1 MIEQRIQETLREF
14 GKLESGRRVWDSH
27 FQDLADVLWPGLA
40 SITRQTTPGERR
52 TDQIYDGTPMLA
64 VRGLVSAIDGM
75 LKPKTSRWMSIRAA
89 DDGLNELDV
98 AKAWLEQATDIMFRE
113 FYRPRARFIQAS
125 GETDR
130 SLVVLGSGTV
140 FVSEPRD
147 LNGLLFRSLP
157 LRDTFYVENADGIV
171 DTIYWR
177 TEWPA
182 YKAEQM
188 WGRDKLGAET
198 RRALEEKR
206 GDAAFKFLQVIR
218 PRSKRDHERRDASN
232 MPWQYQAIDVASSHI
247 VEESGFMEWPFA
259 TPRWDTESGETYG
272 RSPGMLALPDS
283 RTLQQQGKTIL
294 KAGHMA
300 VEPPLMAP
308 HESIV
313 RGPSLVPGGITYY
326 NAAALRNAG
335 LRDPIRPLFTG
346 AQIPLARE
354 MQQDVREQIFAA
366 FFRNVLNLPV
376 DGPAMTATEVIERK
390 EEFVRTIG
398 PVFGRLEADYMAPMV
413 ERAFGILLRQGKFP
427 EPPPELQ
434 GQEVRFEFASP
445 VEKVRRQLDTMNAV
459 RTIEMISPFVQADP
473 AVMDN
478 FNGDEIARDAAEFN
492 SMPQRWLKPRE
503 QVEAEREQ
511 AQAGAGQ
518 PGGAD
523 LMALMG
529 GASGGAAPAPMPPV
543 DPEASLDET
552 LAGPLGDMAG
562 PLREAVGP

>member
-1 MIEQRIQETLREF
+1 MSEQRTGDVLREF
-14 GKLESGRRVWDSH
+14 GRLEGGRRVWDSH
-27 FQDLADVLWPGLA
+27 WQDLADVLWPGLA
-40 SITRQTTPGERR
+40 NITRESSPGGKRSGG
-52 TDQIYDGTPMLA
+52 IYDGTPMLA
-64 VRGLVSAIDGM
+64 VRGLASAIDGM

-89 DDGLNELDV
+89 DDDLNEFD
-98 AKAWLEQATDIMFRE
+98 AARAWMEQATDIMFRE
-113 FYRPRARFIQAS
+113 FYRPRARFIQTS

-147 LNGLLFRSLP
+147 MDGLLFRSLP
-157 LRDTFYVENADGIV
+157 LRDTYFVENADGVV
-171 DTIYWR
+171 DTLYWR
-177 TEWPA
+177 TRWPA
-182 YKAEQM
+182 RTAEQV
-188 WGRDKLGAET
+188 WGRERLGAET

-206 GDAAFKFLQVIR
+206 GDAEFRFLQVIR
-218 PRSKRDHERRDASN
+218 PRSTREPARRDAAN
-232 MPWQYQAIDVASSHI
+232 MAWEYLAIDVASTHVI
-247 VEESGFMEWPFA
+247 EESGFEEWPFA

-283 RTLQQQGKTIL
+283 RTLQSQGKTIL

-326 NAAALRNAG
+326 NAAAMRNAG
-335 LRDPIRPLFTG
+335 LRDPIRPLYTG

-354 MQQDVREQIFAA
+354 MQRDVREQIFAA

-376 DGPAMTATEVIERK
+376 NGPAMTATEVVERK

-413 ERAFGILLRQGKFP
+413 ERAFGILMRQGKFP
-427 EPPPELQ
+427 EPPRELM

-445 VEKVRRQLDTMNAV
+445 VEKVRRQVDTMNAV
-459 RTIEMISPFVQADP
+459 RTIEMIAPFVQADP
-473 AVMDN
+473 AIMDN

-492 SMPQRWLKPRE
+492 SMPQSWLKPRE
-503 QVEAEREQ
+503 EVRAKREAAAPQ
-511 AQAGAGQ
+511 A
-518 PGGAD
+518 GGAD
-523 LMALMG
+523 PMALMG
-529 GASGGAAPAPMPPV
+529 GGAPPSGM
-543 DPEASLDET
+543 DPDAVLDEV
-552 LAGPLGDMAG
+552 LSGPLSATAG
-562 PLREAVGP
+562 TLGEAVGP

>member
-1 MIEQRIQETLREF
+1 MIEQRIQDVLRDF
-14 GKLESGRRVWDSH
+14 GKLEGGRRVWDSH

-40 SITRQTTPGERR
+40 SITRQSTPGEKR
-52 TDQIYDGTPMLA
+52 TGNIYDGTPMLA

-89 DDGLNELDV
+89 SDEINEIDA
-98 AKAWLEQATDIMFRE
+98 AKTWLEQATDVMFRE

-140 FVSEPRD
+140 FVTESRD
-147 LNGLLFRSLP
+147 MNGLLFRSLP
-157 LRDTFYVENADGIV
+157 LRDTFYVENADGVI
-171 DTIYWR
+171 DSLYWR
-177 TEWPA
+177 TSWPA
-182 YKAEQM
+182 HKAEQV
-188 WGRDKLGAET
+188 WGREKLGPET

-206 GDAAFKFLQVIR
+206 GDTEFKFLQVIR
-218 PRSKRDHERRDASN
+218 PRDEREPGRRDATQ
-232 MPWQYQAIDVASSHI
+232 MAYQYLAIDVASAHVI
-247 VEESGFMEWPFA
+247 EESGFEEWPFA

-272 RSPGMLALPDS
+272 RSPGMLSLPDS

-326 NAAALRNAG
+326 NAAALRASG

-376 DGPAMTATEVIERK
+376 NGPAMTATEIIERK

-427 EPPPELQ
+427 PPPEEIQ
-434 GQEVRFEFASP
+434 GQEIRFEFASP
-445 VEKVRRQLDTMNAV
+445 VEKVRRQIDTMNAV
-459 RTIEMISPFVQADP
+459 RTIEMIAPFVQADP
-473 AVMDN
+473 AIMDN
-478 FNGDEIARDAAEFN
+478 FNGDEIARDAAQFN
-492 SMPQRWLKPRE
+492 SMPQSWLNPKDQVKAKRE
-503 QVEAEREQ
+503 QQ
-511 AQAGAGQ
+511 AAGQ
-518 PGGAD
+518 GGGAD

-529 GASGGAAPAPMPPV
+529 GGASPGEADPNAA
-543 DPEASLDET
+543 LDGT
-552 LAGPLGDMAG
+552 LAGPLSEMAG
-562 PLREAVGP
+562 PLSEAVGP

>member
-1 MIEQRIQETLREF
+1 MIEQRIQDVLHGF
-14 GKLESGRRVWDSH
+14 GKLEGGRRVWDSH
-27 FQDLADVLWPGLA
+27 FQDVADVLWPGLA
-40 SITRQTTPGERR
+40 SITRSVVPGEKR
-52 TDQIYDGTPMLA
+52 TGNIYDGTPLLA

-89 DDGLNELDV
+89 DSELNEFDAV
-98 AKAWLEQATDIMFRE
+98 KTWLEQATDIMFRE

-130 SLVVLGSGTV
+130 SLVVLGSGTLMT
-140 FVSEPRD
+140 SEPRD
-147 LNGLLFRSLP
+147 KNGLLFRSLP
-157 LRDTFYVENADGIV
+157 LRDTFFVENADGVV
-171 DTIYWR
+171 DSLYWR
-177 TEWPA
+177 ASWPA
-182 YKAEQM
+182 YKAEQI

-206 GDAAFKFLQVIR
+206 GDTEFKFLQVIR
-218 PRSKRDHERRDASN
+218 PRENREPGRRDAAH
-232 MPWQYQAIDVASSHI
+232 MPYEYLAIDVASAHLI
-247 VEESGFMEWPFA
+247 EESGFEEWPFA

-326 NAAALRNAG
+326 NAAALRAAG
-335 LRDPIRPLFTG
+335 LRDPIKPLFTG

-354 MQQDVREQIFAA
+354 MQRDVREQIFAA

-376 DGPAMTATEVIERK
+376 DGPAMTATEIIERK

-427 EPPPELQ
+427 PPPEALQ
-434 GQEVRFEFASP
+434 GQEIHFEFASP

-459 RTIEMISPFVQADP
+459 RTIEMIAPFVQADP
-473 AVMDN
+473 GIMDN
-478 FNGDEIARDAAEFN
+478 FNGDEIARDAAQFN
-492 SMPQRWLKPRE
+492 SMPQSWLKPRE

-511 AQAGAGQ
+511 AQAAAGP

-529 GASGGAAPAPMPPV
+529 GGVPPGVAGPV
-543 DPEASLDET
+543 DPDTALDEAV
-552 LAGPLGDMAG
+552 AGPLSAMAG
-562 PLREAVGP
+562 PLSEAVGP

>member
-1 MIEQRIQETLREF
+1 MIEQRIGDVLRAF
-14 GKLESGRRVWDSH
+14 GGLEGGRRVWDSH

-40 SITRQTTPGERR
+40 NITRQSAPGSKRSG
-52 TDQIYDGTPMLA
+52 QIYDGTPLLA

-89 DDGLNELDV
+89 DDGVNELDAV
-98 AKAWLEQATDIMFRE
+98 KGWLEQATDIMFRE

-157 LRDTFYVENADGIV
+157 LRDTYFVENADGVV
-171 DTIYWR
+171 DTLYWR
-177 TEWPA
+177 TNWPA
-182 YKAEQM
+182 RTAEQI
-188 WGRDKLGAET
+188 WGRERLGAET

-206 GDAAFKFLQVIR
+206 GDAEFKFLQVIR
-218 PRSKRDHERRDASN
+218 PRAMCEPGRRDATN
-232 MPWQYQAIDVASSHI
+232 MPWEYMAIDVGSAHI
-247 VEESGFMEWPFA
+247 IEESGFEEWPFA

-326 NAAALRNAG
+326 NAAAMRNAG

-354 MQQDVREQIFAA
+354 MQADVREQIFAA
-366 FFRNVLNLPV
+366 FFRNVLNLPTS
-376 DGPAMTATEVIERK
+376 GPAMTATEIVERK

-427 EPPPELQ
+427 PPPEELQ
-434 GQEVRFEFASP
+434 GQEISFEFASP

-459 RTIEMISPFVQADP
+459 RTIEMIAPFVQADP
-473 AVMDN
+473 AIMDN

-492 SMPQRWLKPRE
+492 SMPQSWLNPKAEVARMRE
-503 QVEAEREQ
+503 TDS
-511 AQAGAGQ
+511 
-518 PGGAD
+518 P
-523 LMALMG
+523 
-529 GASGGAAPAPMPPV
+529 
-543 DPEASLDET
+543 T
-552 LAGPLGDMAG
+552 
-562 PLREAVGP
+562 AVGEESLLSTPTPTPPPPAGEGLLIEGRGNAPLPL

>member
-1 MIEQRIQETLREF
+1 MIEQRVGDVLRAF
-14 GKLESGRRVWDSH
+14 GGLEGGRRVWDSH

-40 SITRQTTPGERR
+40 NITRQSAPGSKRSG
-52 TDQIYDGTPMLA
+52 QIYDGTPLLA

-89 DDGLNELDV
+89 DDGVNELDA

-157 LRDTFYVENADGIV
+157 LRDTYFVENADGVV
-171 DTIYWR
+171 DTLYWR
-177 TEWPA
+177 TNWPA
-182 YKAEQM
+182 RTAEQV
-188 WGRDKLGAET
+188 WGRERLGAET

-206 GDAAFKFLQVIR
+206 GDAEFKFLQVIR
-218 PRSKRDHERRDASN
+218 PRAMREPGRRDAAN
-232 MPWQYQAIDVASSHI
+232 MPWEYMAIDVGGAHLI
-247 VEESGFMEWPFA
+247 EESGFAEWPFA

-326 NAAALRNAG
+326 NAAAMRNAG

-354 MQQDVREQIFAA
+354 MQADVREQIFAA
-366 FFRNVLNLPV
+366 FFRNVLNLPTS
-376 DGPAMTATEVIERK
+376 GPAMTATEVVERK

-427 EPPPELQ
+427 PPPEELQ
-434 GQEVRFEFASP
+434 GQEISFEFASP

-459 RTIEMISPFVQADP
+459 RTIEMIAPFVQADP
-473 AVMDN
+473 AIMDN

-492 SMPQRWLKPRE
+492 SMPASWLNPK
-503 QVEAEREQ
+503 AEVARMREQ
-511 AQAGAGQ
+511 AREPVA
-518 PGGAD
+518 PD
-523 LMALMG
+523 
-529 GASGGAAPAPMPPV
+529 AA
-543 DPEASLDET
+543 LDEAV
-552 LAGPLGDMAG
+552 AGPLS
-562 PLREAVGP
+562 EVVGA

>member
-1 MIEQRIQETLREF
+1 MIEQRVGDVLRAF
-14 GKLESGRRVWDSH
+14 GGLEGGRRVWDSH

-40 SITRQTTPGERR
+40 NITRQSAPGSKRSG
-52 TDQIYDGTPMLA
+52 QIYDGTPLLA

-89 DDGLNELDV
+89 DDGVNELDAV
-98 AKAWLEQATDIMFRE
+98 KGWLEQATDIMFRE

-157 LRDTFYVENADGIV
+157 LRDTYFVENADGVV
-171 DTIYWR
+171 DTLYWR
-177 TEWPA
+177 TNWPA
-182 YKAEQM
+182 RTAEQV
-188 WGRDKLGAET
+188 WGRERLGAET

-206 GDAAFKFLQVIR
+206 GDAEFKFLQVIR
-218 PRSKRDHERRDASN
+218 PRVAREPGRRDATN
-232 MPWQYQAIDVASSHI
+232 MPWEYMAIDVGGAHI
-247 VEESGFMEWPFA
+247 IEESGFEEWPFA

-326 NAAALRNAG
+326 NAAAMRNAG

-354 MQQDVREQIFAA
+354 MQADVREQIFAA
-366 FFRNVLNLPV
+366 FFRNVLNLPTS
-376 DGPAMTATEVIERK
+376 GPAMTATEVVERK

-413 ERAFGILLRQGKFP
+413 ERGFGILLRQGKFP
-427 EPPPELQ
+427 PPPEELQ
-434 GQEVRFEFASP
+434 GQEISFEFASP

-459 RTIEMISPFVQADP
+459 RTIEMIAPFVQADP
-473 AVMDN
+473 AIMDN

-492 SMPQRWLKPRE
+492 SMPASWLNPKAEVAAKRE
-503 QVEAEREQ
+503 TDS
-511 AQAGAGQ
+511 
-518 PGGAD
+518 P
-523 LMALMG
+523 
-529 GASGGAAPAPMPPV
+529 
-543 DPEASLDET
+543 T
-552 LAGPLGDMAG
+552 
-562 PLREAVGP
+562 AVGEESLLSTPSPTPPPPAGEGLLIEGRGNAPLPL

>member
-1 MIEQRIQETLREF
+1 MIEQHIQETLRDF
-14 GKLESGRRVWDSH
+14 GKLEGGRRVWDSH

-40 SITRQTTPGERR
+40 SITRQSTPGEKR
-52 TDQIYDGTPMLA
+52 TGNIYDGTPMLA

-89 DDGLNELDV
+89 DDEINEDDG
-98 AKAWLEQATDIMFRE
+98 AKSWLEQATDIMFRE

-140 FVSEPRD
+140 FVTESRD
-147 LNGLLFRSLP
+147 MNGLLFRSLP
-157 LRDTFYVENADGIV
+157 LRDTFYVENADGVI
-171 DTIYWR
+171 DTLYWR
-177 TEWPA
+177 TTWPA
-182 YKAEQM
+182 YKAEQV
-188 WGRDKLGAET
+188 WGREKLGPEP

-206 GDAAFKFLQVIR
+206 GDAEFKFLQIIR
-218 PRSKRDHERRDASN
+218 PRDQREPGRRDAAH
-232 MPWQYQAIDVASSHI
+232 MPWQYLAIDVASAH
-247 VEESGFMEWPFA
+247 VMEESGFEEWPFA

-272 RSPGMLALPDS
+272 RSPGMLSLPDS

-326 NAAALRNAG
+326 NAAALRAAG

-354 MQQDVREQIFAA
+354 MQRDVREQIFAG

-376 DGPAMTATEVIERK
+376 NGPAMTATEIIERK

-427 EPPPELQ
+427 PPPESLQ

-445 VEKVRRQLDTMNAV
+445 VEKVRRQIDTMNAV
-459 RTIEMISPFVQADP
+459 RTIEMIAPFVQADP
-473 AVMDN
+473 AIMDN

-492 SMPQRWLKPRE
+492 SMPQSWLNPRD
-503 QVEAEREQ
+503 QVAAKREQ
-511 AQAGAGQ
+511 AAAGPAGG
-518 PGGAD
+518 PD

-529 GASGGAAPAPMPPV
+529 GDGGPPGAT
-543 DPEASLDET
+543 DPGSVSDET
-552 LAGPLGDMAG
+552 LAGPLSAMAG
-562 PLREAVGP
+562 PLSEAVGP

>member
-1 MIEQRIQETLREF
+1 MTDELIGDVLKEF
-14 GKLESGRRVWDSH
+14 GRLEGGRRVWDSH
-27 FQDLADVLWPGLA
+27 FQELAEVLWPGMA
-40 SITRQTTPGERR
+40 SFTRRGAPGEKR
-52 TDQIYDGTPMLA
+52 TGGIYDGTPMLA

-75 LKPKTSRWMSIRAA
+75 LKPKSSKWISIRAA
-89 DDGLNELDV
+89 DDELNEIDA

-130 SLVVLGSGTV
+130 SLVVLGSGAL
-140 FVSEPRD
+140 FVTEPRD
-147 LNGLLFRSLP
+147 LNGLMFRSLS
-157 LRDTFYVENADGIV
+157 LRDSFFVENADGTV
-171 DTIYWR
+171 DTLYWR
-177 TEWPA
+177 SEWPA

-188 WGRDKLGAET
+188 WGRERLGEET
-198 RRALEEKR
+198 RRALEER
-206 GDAAFKFLQVIR
+206 QGDRTFRFLQVIR
-218 PRSKRDHERRDASN
+218 PRNKREPDRRDALN
-232 MPWQYQAIDVASSHI
+232 MPFEYLAIDVASGHLI
-247 VEESGFMEWPFA
+247 EESGFREWPFA

-283 RTLQQQGKTIL
+283 RTLQSQGKTIL

-354 MQQDVREQIFAA
+354 MQQDVREQVFAA

-376 DGPAMTATEVIERK
+376 NGPAMTATEVVERK

-427 EPPPELQ
+427 QPPEELM
-434 GQEVRFEFASP
+434 GREVRFEFASP
-445 VEKVRRQLDTMNAV
+445 VEKVRRQIDTMNAV
-459 RTIEMISPFVQADP
+459 RTVEMIAPFIQADP
-473 AVMDN
+473 SIMDN

-492 SMPQRWLKPRE
+492 SMPQRWLKPRQE
-503 QVEAEREQ
+503 VEARRQ
-511 AQAGAGQ
+511 AAAE
-518 PGGAD
+518 PRMPALENDAD
-523 LMALMG
+523 MAAM
-529 GASGGAAPAPMPPV
+529 
-543 DPEASLDET
+543 
-552 LAGPLGDMAG
+552 LAGGMQ
-562 PLREAVGP
+562 

>member
-1 MIEQRIQETLREF
+1 MIEQRIQDVLRDF
-14 GKLESGRRVWDSH
+14 GRLEGGRGVWDSH

-40 SITRQTTPGERR
+40 SITRQSTPGEKR
-52 TDQIYDGTPMLA
+52 TGNIYDGTPMLA

-89 DDGLNELDV
+89 DDDINEFDA
-98 AKAWLEQATDIMFRE
+98 AKAWLEQATDVMFRE

-140 FVSEPRD
+140 FVTESRD
-147 LNGLLFRSLP
+147 MNGLLFRSLP
-157 LRDTFYVENADGIV
+157 LRDTFFVENADGVI
-171 DTIYWR
+171 DTLYWR
-177 TEWPA
+177 TNWPA
-182 YKAEQM
+182 RTAEQV
-188 WGRDKLGAET
+188 WGRSKLGAET

-206 GDAAFKFLQVIR
+206 GDTEFKFLQVIR
-218 PRSKRDHERRDASN
+218 PRAVSEPGRRDAAN
-232 MPWQYQAIDVASSHI
+232 MPWEYIAIDVASAHL
-247 VEESGFMEWPFA
+247 VEESGFEEWPFA

-272 RSPGMLALPDS
+272 RSPGMLALPDT

-300 VEPPLMAP
+300 VQPPLMAP

-335 LRDPIRPLFTG
+335 LRDPIRPLYTG

-366 FFRNVLNLPV
+366 FFRNVLNLPIN
-376 DGPAMTATEVIERK
+376 GPAMTATEVIERK

-398 PVFGRLEADYMAPMV
+398 PVFGRMEADYMAPMV

-427 EPPPELQ
+427 EPPEELQ
-434 GQEVRFEFASP
+434 GQEIRFEFASP
-445 VEKVRRQLDTMNAV
+445 VEKVRRQIDTMNAV
-459 RTIEMISPFVQADP
+459 RTIEMIAPFVQADP
-473 AVMDN
+473 AIMDN

-492 SMPQRWLKPRE
+492 SMPQSWLNPKD
-503 QVEAEREQ
+503 QVAAKREQ
-511 AQAGAGQ
+511 AAAGQAGGV
-518 PGGAD
+518 D

-529 GASGGAAPAPMPPV
+529 GGAPPGAA
-543 DPEASLDET
+543 DPNAVLDET
-552 LAGPLGDMAG
+552 VAGPLSAMAG
-562 PLREAVGP
+562 PLSEAVGP